1 MTVPPA
7 APPPVPA
14 SRGVLGPILGLIVAV
29 VAGIGIAYVDS
40 RPGWDSTGVTAAAL
54 AIAALVAVLLEG
66 SGRVVRVAAIAVLV
80 GIWIPI
86 FEINTPGVNAPLVA
100 FVFSGVGAFIG
111 WVVVRGLTRP
121 APDESPPEGP

>member
-1 MTVPPA
+1 MTG
-7 APPPVPA
+7 PVA
-14 SRGVLGPILGLIVAV
+14 GSRGVLGPILALIVAV
-29 VAGIGIAYVDS
+29 VAGIGIASVDT
-40 RPGWDSTGVTAAAL
+40 RPGWDDTGITAGLL
-54 AIAALVAVLLEG
+54 AIAALVAVLIEG

-86 FEINTPGVNAPLVA
+86 LEIAAPGTSGSLLA

-121 APDESPPEGP
+121 APDDSSPEAP